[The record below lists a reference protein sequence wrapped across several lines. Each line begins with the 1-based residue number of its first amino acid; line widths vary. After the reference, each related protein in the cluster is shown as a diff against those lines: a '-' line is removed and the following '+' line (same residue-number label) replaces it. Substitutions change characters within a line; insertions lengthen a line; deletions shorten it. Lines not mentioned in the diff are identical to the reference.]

1 MGLGSGG
8 LEPRGMGRTFGRLFG
23 HSFWTDRQTDGWMD
37 IPPFVLYNIVPFG
50 SAAQKALQADS
61 KPLLAGPE
69 PIPANSE
76 LHPAGSAALPL
87 SFEIGNIS
95 YGADAQSL
103 QN

>member
-1 MGLGSGG
+1 MGQMFRLLDIDLDICFRRMDG
-8 LEPRGMGRTFGRLFG
+8 L
-23 HSFWTDRQTDGWMD
+23 TDGRMV
-37 IPPFVLYNIVPFG
+37 IPPSVPFK

-69 PIPANSE
+69 PIPASSK

-87 SFEIGNIS
+87 SFEIGIVS
-95 YGADAQSL
+95 YGAAAQSL

>member
-1 MGLGSGG
+1 MD
-8 LEPRGMGRTFGRLFG
+8 GRTDG
-23 HSFWTDRQTDGWMD
+23 QTDGRMD

-87 SFEIGNIS
+87 SFEIGNVS
-95 YGADAQSL
+95 YGAAAQSL